1 MEHMKEFIA
10 KTIRDLPPSGIRKFF
25 DVAAM
30 MDDVVSLGV
39 GEPDFVTPK
48 NICDRAVLSLE
59 QGDTMY
65 TSNSGM
71 LELRVEISKYMKKYG
86 LEYDPETQVLVT
98 VGASEDIDISM
109 RALINPGDEVLII
122 EPCFVA
128 YKPCVLMAGG
138 VPVTIP
144 TSAENDFRVTA
155 DDIKSHLT
163 PKTKAVMLAYP
174 CNPTGAIL
182 GKLELEQ
189 IADVLRDRDL
199 VVISDEIYSELTYG
213 DTPHVSIASLPGMAE
228 KTIVI
233 NGFSKSFAM
242 TGWRLGFACGPAD
255 LIAAMRKIHQY
266 VLMCAPTISQYAGLE
281 ALQNGAESVSAM
293 RKEYDERRMF
303 LLSKFKEMGID
314 CFEAKGAFYLFPSIK
329 KFGLTSEEFCERLL
343 YEHHLAIVP
352 GTAFGDSGEGHVR
365 ISYAYSMDNLKSA
378 LERLQKFID
387 TL

>member
-1 MEHMKEFIA
+1 MKEFIA

-39 GEPDFVTPK
+39 GEPDFVTPR
-48 NICDRAVLSLE
+48 NICDRAILSLE
-59 QGDTMY
+59 QGHTMY
-65 TSNSGM
+65 TSNSG
-71 LELRVEISKYMKKYG
+71 LIELRTEISTYMEKYG
-86 LEYDPETQVLVT
+86 LSYDPETQVLVS

-109 RALINPGDEVLII
+109 RALLNPGDEVLII

-138 VPVTIP
+138 VPITIS

-155 DDIKSHLT
+155 EDIKSHLT
-163 PKTKAVMLAYP
+163 PKTKAVLLSYP

-182 GKLELEQ
+182 GRQELEQ
-189 IADVLRDRDL
+189 IADVLRDREL
-199 VVISDEIYSELTYG
+199 IVISDEIYSELTYG
-213 DTPHVSIASLPGMAE
+213 DKPHVSIASLPGMAE

-266 VLMCAPTISQYAGLE
+266 VLMSAPTIAQYAGIE
-281 ALQNGAESVSAM
+281 ALQNGMDSVRAM
-293 RKEYDERRMF
+293 CNEYNERRMF
-303 LLSKFKEMGID
+303 LLSRFKEIGID
-314 CFEAKGAFYLFPSIK
+314 CFEAKGAFYLFPSIA
-329 KFGLTSEEFCERLL
+329 KFGMTSDEFCDKLL
-343 YEHHLAIVP
+343 YEHRLAVVP

-365 ISYAYSMDNLKSA
+365 ISYAYSMENLKKA
-378 LERLQKFID
+378 LERMQKFID
-387 TL
+387 TI

>member
-1 MEHMKEFIA
+1 MKEFIA

-39 GEPDFVTPK
+39 GEPDFITPK
-48 NICDRAVLSLE
+48 HICDKAIVSLE
-59 QGDTMY
+59 QGRTMY
-65 TSNSGM
+65 TSNSG
-71 LELRVEISKYMKKYG
+71 LIELRTEISKYMKKYG
-86 LEYDPETQVLVT
+86 LSYDPETQVLVT

-138 VPVTIP
+138 VPITIP
-144 TSAENDFRVTA
+144 TRAENDFRVTA
-155 DDIKSHLT
+155 EDIKAHLT

-182 GKLELEQ
+182 GRRELEQ

-266 VLMCAPTISQYAGLE
+266 VLMCAPTIAQYAGLE
-281 ALQNGAESVSAM
+281 ALQNGEESVNAM
-293 RKEYDERRMF
+293 RKQYDERRMF
-303 LLSKFKEMGID
+303 LLSRFKEMGID

-365 ISYAYSMDNLKSA
+365 ISYAYSMDNLKKA

-387 TL
+387 TM

>member
-1 MEHMKEFIA
+1 MKEFIA

-48 NICDRAVLSLE
+48 NICDRAILSLE
-59 QGDTMY
+59 QGHTMY
-65 TSNSGM
+65 TSNSG
-71 LELRVEISKYMKKYG
+71 LIELRTEISNYMKKFG
-86 LEYDPETQVLVT
+86 LSYDPETQVLVT
-98 VGASEDIDISM
+98 VGASEDIDISI

-138 VPVTIP
+138 IPVTIP

-155 DDIKSHLT
+155 EDIKAHLT

-182 GKLELEQ
+182 GRNELEL

-242 TGWRLGFACGPAD
+242 TGWRLGFACGPSD
-255 LIAAMRKIHQY
+255 LIDAMRKIHQY
-266 VLMCAPTISQYAGLE
+266 VLMCAPTIAQYAGLE
-281 ALQNGAESVSAM
+281 ALQNGEESVIFM
-293 RKEYDERRMF
+293 RKQYDERRMF
-303 LLSKFKEMGID
+303 LLSRFKEMGID
-314 CFEAKGAFYLFPSIK
+314 CFDAKGAFYLFPSIK

-343 YEHHLAIVP
+343 NEHHLAVVP

-365 ISYAYSMDNLKSA
+365 ISYAYSMENLQKA
-378 LERLQKFID
+378 LGRLQKFID